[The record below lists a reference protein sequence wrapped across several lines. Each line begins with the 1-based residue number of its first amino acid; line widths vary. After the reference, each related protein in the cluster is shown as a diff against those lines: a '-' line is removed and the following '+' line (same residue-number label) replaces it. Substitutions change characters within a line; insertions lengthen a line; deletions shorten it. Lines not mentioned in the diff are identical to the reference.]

1 MRFFF
6 TEEDELTR
14 TRAGDIRSALVA
26 ARHVVRHGGPGD
38 TPPPGTE
45 VWMHGLGVD
54 TARPLDHALLRAL
67 LDTRAQVAL
76 FQLDDA
82 PTFSF
87 PRLPPELGRRA
98 RLFLRNHWPSDLSG
112 VPPALRER
120 IGWLPPML
128 KTMPPRAGRPLRERS
143 IATLFYATRTGADN
157 LPGRRNAR
165 EETVRL
171 MQASGLPFEGGLLP
185 HPEPRYQA
193 PPELTV
199 PRIHQRVHTRKLRD
213 TFVCIA
219 PWGNHVLTYRVF
231 EGLACRC
238 LVLGQTLRDCA
249 IVDDGL
255 QPGRH
260 YVEVAADLSDLVE
273 LTRHY
278 LAHPDEAQRIAD
290 AGHAHFVQRLAARGP
305 LVSQWIFDAC
315 VASWGSL
322 VRPGDAHG
330 LVPTARSFA
339 ARWLGVRY

>member
-6 TEEDELTR
+6 TEEDEPTR
-14 TRAGDIRSALVA
+14 TRGDDIRSALVA
-26 ARHVVRHGGPGD
+26 ARHHLHHGHPGQ
-38 TPPPGTE
+38 TAPAGTD
-45 VWMHGLGVD
+45 VWMHGLGHD
-54 TARPLDHALLRAL
+54 HRPPLDARLADALLS
-67 LDTRAQVAL
+67 TPAQVVL
-76 FQLDDA
+76 FQVDDA
-82 PTFSF
+82 PSMAFH
-87 PRLPPELGRRA
+87 RLPQPVLNRA

-112 VPPALRER
+112 IPPALRQR

-128 KTMPPRAGRPLRERS
+128 KTMPPRAGRPLRERA
-143 IATLFYATRTGADN
+143 IPTLFYATRTGAAN
-157 LPGRRNAR
+157 LPGGRNAR

-171 MQASGLPFEGGLLP
+171 MRASGLPFEGGLLA
-185 HPEPRYQA
+185 HREPRYQA
-193 PPELTV
+193 PPALTV

-219 PWGNHVLTYRVF
+219 PWGNHALTYRVF

-238 LVLGQTLRDCA
+238 LVLAQTLRDCA

-273 LTRHY
+273 LARHY
-278 LAHPDEAQRIAD
+278 LARPDEAQRIAD

-305 LVSQWIFDAC
+305 LVSQWLFDAC
-315 VASWGSL
+315 VASWGPL
-322 VRPGDAHG
+322 YRPGDAHG
-330 LVPTARSFA
+330 VVPAARAFA